1 MSMLVETL
9 EPAGGSLAEPG
20 TYAYRLV
27 IDRNEFEG
35 AFDLV
40 LALVDSHHGTILAET
55 WQQVTVGAER
65 PQGFPG
71 PVLDVEWRIVD
82 GPAGSNEVAP

>member
-1 MSMLVETL
+1 LCGR
-9 EPAGGSLAEPG
+9 AWGQRAIR
-20 TYAYRLV
+20 AQ
-27 IDRNEFEG
+27 
-35 AFDLV
+35 AFVNLV

-71 PVLDVEWRIVD
+71 PVLDVEWNGHSRSCPKKI
-82 GPAGSNEVAP
+82 AREIFQHFIFLNRKFF